1 MMNTSWPIAKFV
13 VWVPFMFLMVGSRGK
28 KYANLAQK
36 HSVSLALKNE
46 RNQEIKKMKIYNRN
60 NILAN

>member
-1 MMNTSWPIAKFV
+1 
-13 VWVPFMFLMVGSRGK
+13 MFLMVGSRGK